1 MVASATKFMDPI
13 LMHFGFC
20 AVNMDTK
27 RSHPKH
33 NIYHQYLCVC
43 GAVRSMDDD
52 DESILSVF
60 IGPSQINGF
69 SNTYVIQLN

>member
-1 MVASATKFMDPI
+1 MVASATEFMDPI

-20 AVNMDTK
+20 AVDMDTK

-33 NIYHQYLCVC
+33 NIPSIS
-43 GAVRSMDDD
+43 VRVWSMDDD

-69 SNTYVIQLN
+69 SNTYVIQLNCVSE